1 MEQTI
6 SIEKILKELYHI
18 SGFRISIYDTSFQEI
33 AAFPKELGCLCSLVQ
48 KNPEGKKCCVAQ
60 DLMAFHKVQHE
71 EQLHI
76 YKCHLGLYEA
86 VAPLYSFGTLT
97 GYLMMG
103 QTMNKGE
110 ESAKNTFKKALP
122 YIKEEDYDLLEEAVS
137 KVPVSDRQT
146 IDSLVTIMEI
156 CAQYIT
162 LTNRMQL
169 TKKELVSEVHNYI
182 EEHYSQH
189 LTIDNLCAQFFCS
202 RSSLTRKFKE
212 TYGISIHTHI
222 SNIRLQNSCHLLESS
237 DLSIGEIAFRCG
249 YNDQNYFTRAFYK
262 AKKMTPRDYRKK
274 RKPLSLA

>member
-18 SGFRISIYDTSFQEI
+18 SGFRISVYDTYFQEI
-33 AAFPKELGCLCSLVQ
+33 AAFPKELGCLCSLIQ
-48 KNPEGKKCCVAQ
+48 ENPKGRKQCVEQ
-60 DLMAFHKVQHE
+60 DIMAFRKVQDE
-71 EQLHI
+71 KRLHI

-103 QTMNKGE
+103 QTMDKGKE
-110 ESAKNTFKKALP
+110 AARQTFKKALP
-122 YIKEEDYDLLEEAVS
+122 YMEEDEYDLLKDAIAQI
-137 KVPVSDRQT
+137 PVSDRQT

-169 TKKELVSEVHNYI
+169 TKKELVSEVHSYI
-182 EEHYSQH
+182 EERYGQH
-189 LTIDNLCAQFFCS
+189 ITINNLCSQFFCS

-222 SNIRLQNSCHLLESS
+222 SEVRIRNSCHLLESS

-262 AKKMTPRDYRKK
+262 SKKMTPRDYRKK
-274 RKPLSLA
+274 FR

>member
-6 SIEKILKELYHI
+6 SIEKILKDLYHI
-18 SGFRISIYDTSFQEI
+18 SGFRISVYDTYFQEI
-33 AAFPKELGCLCSLVQ
+33 AAFPKELGCLCSLIQ
-48 KNPEGKKCCVAQ
+48 KNPEGRKHCVEQ
-60 DLMAFHKVQHE
+60 DIMAFRKVQDE
-71 EQLHI
+71 KRLHI

-103 QTMNKGE
+103 QTINKGKE
-110 ESAKNTFKKALP
+110 AAKETFKKALP
-122 YIKEEDYDLLEEAVS
+122 YMEKDDYELLQDTIAQI
-137 KVPVSDRQT
+137 PVSDRQT

-169 TKKELVSEVHNYI
+169 TKRELVSEVHSYI
-182 EEHYSQH
+182 EEHYEQH
-189 LTIDNLCAQFFCS
+189 ITIDNLCSQFFCS

-222 SNIRLQNSCHLLESS
+222 SQVRLKNSRRLLESS
-237 DLSIGEIAFRCG
+237 DLSIGEIAFHCG

-262 AKKMTPRDYRKK
+262 AQKMTPRDYRKK
-274 RKPLSLA
+274 VRQSRL